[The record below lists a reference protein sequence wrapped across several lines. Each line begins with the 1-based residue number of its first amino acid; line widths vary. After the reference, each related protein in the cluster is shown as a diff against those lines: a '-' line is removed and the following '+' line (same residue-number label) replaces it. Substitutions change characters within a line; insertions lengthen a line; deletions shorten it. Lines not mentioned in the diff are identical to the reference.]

1 MGLPCTTPGT
11 ASCQWSTSYI
21 FPWYNNK
28 DLNTQIRVAN
38 ISGSSAVVRLFIGGR
53 EMTTGCISEGRA
65 LNSPFPLQN
74 NASRRLTCAGIDS
87 GPVRLTS
94 TAGNLVASMRILF
107 PKSGTAPFTGFS
119 EIMGMPES
127 QLAAGYIFPWYNNI
141 ALNTQLRFANV
152 GTTNTSVRVFMGG
165 QEVAGSPFAIAPG
178 QSLRRSFA
186 IDKGPVVVRSTN
198 GTKIIASLRI
208 LFAVGSNP
216 TSFSELM
223 GLPEHQ
229 LTTSYVFPYYNNIDL
244 NTQLR
249 LGVP

>member
-1 MGLPCTTPGT
+1 
-11 ASCQWSTSYI
+11 
-21 FPWYNNK
+21 
-28 DLNTQIRVAN
+28 
-38 ISGSSAVVRLFIGGR
+38 
-53 EMTTGCISEGRA
+53 
-65 LNSPFPLQN
+65 
-74 NASRRLTCAGIDS
+74 
-87 GPVRLTS
+87 
-94 TAGNLVASMRILF
+94 MRILF